1 MIRIVTA
8 AAALLMMSGVAMA
21 EPVKL
26 TDTQLQTTSAGQ
38 PLLSVLNGF
47 RLLTDFQVA
56 LNNQVGA
63 AVGILGNATQQ
74 NNSWIVQVQRASRFD
89 IFDYD

>member
-38 PLLSVLNGF
+38 PLLSVLSGF

-63 AVGILGNATQQ
+63 AIGIGGDAVQQ
-74 NNSWIVQVQRASRFD
+74 NNSWIVQVHKASRFK
-89 IFDYD
+89 IFDLD